1 MSTQI
6 ELEPGW
12 VIRRGKVDGVETWH
26 SVFHYCKVEG
36 VTVGHICYI
45 PSIVPEEKPVCS
57 YCHID
62 VPDKVLG
69 MLNLCRWGNYD
80 QR

>member
-12 VIRRGKVDGVETWH
+12 VIKRGTTESVAVWH
-26 SVFHYCKVEG
+26 SVFHYCRVEG
-36 VTVGHICYI
+36 VEVGHICY
-45 PSIVPEEKPVCS
+45 VPGTVAKSKPVCS
-57 YCHID
+57 YCRID

-69 MLNLCRWGNYD
+69 MLSLCRWGNYD

>member
-12 VIRRGKVDGVETWH
+12 VIRRGGTTGANTWH

-36 VTVGHICYI
+36 VEVGHICYVPNTVVTNR
-45 PSIVPEEKPVCS
+45 PSCAYCHLRVPE
-57 YCHID
+57 
-62 VPDKVLG
+62 KVLG
-69 MLNLCRWGNYD
+69 MLSLCRWGNYD